1 MPMRFL
7 IIRLS
12 SIGDIVHAL
21 PAASALAR
29 TFPDAEVDW
38 VVEARY
44 AALLEGNPW
53 VKRVVKLDTLGW
65 RNNLS
70 SSAVIEKVARGVALL
85 RETNY
90 DATVDF
96 QGLIKSAII
105 SKLSRSQRRVGFA
118 ENWLREPAAGI
129 FYDER
134 VTPHHRRHIIEINF
148 SLVEHLGARNPGP
161 AEWEFPLPRTQP
173 DDATIEKQ
181 LAHFGAKEFMVMNPG
196 GGWQSKRWAPR
207 QYAELIRRLEP
218 IFGGKILLTGSPEEE
233 GLIQEILNLANSQRA
248 HYLPSTLVQL
258 IALVRHAQLFLS
270 GDTGPMH
277 LAAAVRTPIVALFG
291 TTDPLNTPE
300 RNGPFVQADIALSNG
315 GPLSSSRDSKVP
327 HYIEGV
333 TTDAVL
339 TAVRERLVRAHV

>member
-1 MPMRFL
+1 MRFL

-21 PAASALAR
+21 PAATALAR

-38 VVEARY
+38 VVEARH

-70 SSAVIEKVARGVALL
+70 SATVIEEVARGMALL
-85 RETNY
+85 RQENY
-90 DATVDF
+90 DATLDF

-105 SKLSRSQRRVGFA
+105 SRFSRSPRRLGFA
-118 ENWLREPAAGI
+118 EHWLREPAAGI

-134 VTPHHRRHIIEINF
+134 VSPRHRRHIIEINF

-161 AEWEFPLPRTQP
+161 EKWEFPLPRTQP
-173 DDATIEKQ
+173 DDAYIEEQ
-181 LAHFGAKEFMVMNPG
+181 LACFGAKEFMVMNPG
-196 GGWQSKRWAPR
+196 GGWQAKRWAPR
-207 QYAELIRRLEP
+207 QYAELIRSLEP
-218 IFGGKILLTGSPEEE
+218 EFGGKIFITGSPEEE
-233 GLIQEILNLANSQRA
+233 GLIHEILSLANSRRA
-248 HYLPSTLVQL
+248 HYFPSTLVQL

-270 GDTGPMH
+270 GDTGPLH
-277 LAAAVRTPIVALFG
+277 LAAAVRTPIVAIFG
-291 TTDPLNTPE
+291 TTDPLNTPG
-300 RNGPFVQADIALSNG
+300 RNGPFIPADITLSNG
-315 GPLSSSRDSKVP
+315 GPLSSWRETKAP

-333 TTDAVL
+333 TTENVL
-339 TAVRERLVRAHV
+339 TAVRERMARAHV